1 MAIKKKRV
9 LITGITGFVGS
20 HLADYILEN
29 EKIFE
34 VHGTV
39 RYHLSR
45 QDHIRHILDKLKIHN
60 CDYFD
65 SKSTYKLIKE
75 IKPDTLTKGEDYK
88 NITDIVGYGF
98 VKSYGGSVK
107 IIKSGKKISTTH
119 LLKKTSL

>member
-1 MAIKKKRV
+1 MAAKKKRV

-29 EKIFE
+29 EKNFE

-65 SKSTYKLIKE
+65 SKSTYKFIKE
-75 IKPDTLTKGEDYK
+75 IKPDIIFIWLHKALFPSW
-88 NITDIVGYGF
+88 IIQLHIWMQ
-98 VKSYGGSVK
+98 
-107 IIKSGKKISTTH
+107 IIK
-119 LLKKTSL
+119 